1 MIFERL
7 GLSVWITNSDES
19 KLPEYQ
25 VQETSQHT
33 IECWIASTE
42 GSNFEIHYEVRKNLH
57 PEHYISTLPVLDGV
71 EMSGDVAPKRVFKA
85 AYTASHFRQLTG
97 RSTARL
103 YEFGT
108 RALTDSDGFA
118 EPDESILGNLNTVK
132 LIFEWGHKGSDACA
146 GPDESILGNLNT
158 VKLIFEWG
166 HKGRLSAATFDAP
179 EEVGPIHEK
188 VAKKGHSSAVKL
200 GKTVSVSAVSKGY
213 GFIRDEEI
221 PQVTFVFR
229 YAPQDWLQAEGIILR
244 STEPGFQEGSCV
256 KKRALSTLDVIDVD
270 ELESDDEIQIIKHMV
285 PAPTASNKK
294 QRASKQE
301 DIARPKK
308 EED

>member
-132 LIFEWGHKGSDACA
+132 LIFEWGHKG
-146 GPDESILGNLNT
+146 
-158 VKLIFEWG
+158 
-166 HKGRLSAATFDAP
+166 RLSAATFDAP

-188 VAKKGHSSAVKL
+188 VAKKGHSSAVML